1 MREIKFISA
10 DWRSAFNLIEQL
22 EDLTTKEPVYIRSFK
37 KTYADHYYVAYS
49 FDKPINDVEAQE
61 SFDKLTNKKVGV

>member
-10 DWRSAFNLIEQL
+10 DWKDAFNLIQQL
-22 EDLTTKEPVYIRSFK
+22 EHLTTKEPVYIRNVRE
-37 KTYADHYYVAYS
+37 TYADEFYVAYS

-61 SFDKLTNKKVGV
+61 GFNELTNKKVGV